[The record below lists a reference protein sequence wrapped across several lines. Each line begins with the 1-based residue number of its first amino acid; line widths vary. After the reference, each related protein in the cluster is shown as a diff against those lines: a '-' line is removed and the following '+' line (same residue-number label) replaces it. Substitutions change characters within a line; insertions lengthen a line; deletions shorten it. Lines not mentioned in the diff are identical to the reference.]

1 MKRAHGV
8 TLVELV
14 LVIVLTLILASAA
27 IGGLKGVQT
36 WRAAA
41 AIRRIQA
48 DLTYTRNLAMISSR
62 RTLCVFDSSGDSY
75 EIRQEAV
82 PSQGPISGSPVLHPL
97 TGQPWSVALAEL
109 GGAVGINTVTGVSN
123 ESLGFGGDGM
133 PLDAL
138 GQPAAGNVTVELS
151 NGADIVVYRGSG
163 LSEAVWP

>member
-1 MKRAHGV
+1 MKRARAV

-14 LVIVLTLILASAA
+14 LVIVLTLILASVA

-41 AIRRIQA
+41 AIRRIHA

-62 RTLCVFDSSGDSY
+62 RTLCTFDSSADSY

-82 PSQGPISGSPVLHPL
+82 PSQGQITGSLVQHPL
-97 TGQPWSVALAEL
+97 TGQSWSVLLADL
-109 GGAVGINTVTGVSN
+109 GGAVAIDTVTGVSD

-138 GQPAAGNVTVELS
+138 GQPVTGDVTVGLS
-151 NGADIVVYRGSG
+151 NAAEIVVYRGSG
-163 LSEAVWP
+163 LSEVVWP